1 MLVSRAAEDTLPL
14 LMAALSETE
23 AARLPWWHIF
33 ISSGI
38 VQLKAGDHVELLIP
52 RSSAIVSLEEDST
65 FLGAVK
71 LG

>member
-1 MLVSRAAEDTLPL
+1 MLASLAAVDTLPH
-14 LMAALSETE
+14 LMAG
-23 AARLPWWHIF
+23 RFPWWHIF

-38 VQLKAGDHVELLIP
+38 VHLKAGDHVELLIP